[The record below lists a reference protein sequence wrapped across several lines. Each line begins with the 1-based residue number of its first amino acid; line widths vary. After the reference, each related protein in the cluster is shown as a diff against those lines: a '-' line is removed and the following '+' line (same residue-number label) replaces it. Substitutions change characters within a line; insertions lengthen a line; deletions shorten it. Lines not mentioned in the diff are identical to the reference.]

1 MKNIKLKKW
10 LIRLFSST
18 HSPNQRLF
26 DCPDY
31 EEMYGPRKMSP
42 PKVNSEANCKI
53 DGYFS

>member
-10 LIRLFSST
+10 LIWLFSST